1 MAIGLLDQ
9 QVIDNNQEIYA
20 RIEQE
25 LISAQS
31 EILVAIAWFTDKS
44 LLDILLQKVTE
55 GVKVE
60 LIIADNKENEK
71 LDFLQLVRKG
81 ASVLKVKN
89 VGYGMMH
96 QKFCVLD
103 RKVALH
109 GSFNWSVNAKKNNH
123 ESIIATNHKG
133 TIDKLVNTFF
143 DIKQK
148 ALAMKADP
156 QKQTLTSKFLS
167 LIGKKQVEEETTVD
181 QVETIIEEPVQINN
195 EAHPPADAK
204 TEYEKVLDSMIAAE
218 VSNFDRKMVH
228 ASGYERAKA
237 NNGDHQVL
245 YKALDSLYSVFIN
258 DINVVEDKKTR
269 LITKIEE
276 QKVKST
282 IALKENLDLQL
293 HTIESECEITKEN
306 LTNKRTNLEAQVA
319 ISNKEIDSIKNIKIP
334 SIQDKNR
341 GIEDKIKVAERE
353 FVKPAFKWFEFI
365 PVAIVNLGLLIYLTL
380 FYSSAAYILL
390 FSKLEAEE
398 VMRNGGTPT
407 PLEVFNPD
415 AIGNA
420 FDKGGV
426 ATLFILMFVFLPLAF
441 AIAGRF
447 NAKKWL
453 SIVGVVL
460 VDGAIAYKVAES
472 IHQVAYMSGNVTE
485 LWEPLMAFKDTNFY
499 LVFVMGA
506 GGLLF
511 FKYAFDKFISYFE
524 ERNPDINSVKNQ
536 IYMTQLKNEIDVNNA
551 AITSLKEEIEVF
563 EKGIIQYKSDI
574 IICEAELEALPAKRV
589 NQIEKRR
596 SEHALKVQNI
606 EIITDI
612 YKSHIENDNLP
623 ISVDS
628 MKDRIN
634 VFLEGWNDLLHD
646 EYAIAKAVEKSRL
659 ALEVATEWQLEKLS
673 TNKIDSRI
681 KA

>member
-1 MAIGLLDQ
+1 MVNELLNQ
-9 QVIDNNQEIYA
+9 QVIDNNKEIYA
-20 RIEQE
+20 RIEHE
-25 LISAQS
+25 LKNANS
-31 EILVAIAWFTDKS
+31 EILVAIAWFTDHT
-44 LLDILLQKVTE
+44 LLDLLLQKASE

-60 LIIADNKENEK
+60 LIIADNKENKK
-71 LDFLQLVRKG
+71 LDFQQLVARG
-81 ASVLKVKN
+81 ASVLRVKN

-96 QKFCVLD
+96 QKFCVVD
-103 RKVALH
+103 RRIALH

-123 ESIIATNHKG
+123 ESIIATNHKD
-133 TIDKLVNTFF
+133 TIDKLVQTFF

-148 ALAMKADP
+148 ALAMKADS
-156 QKQTLTSKFLS
+156 QNSITTKLLS
-167 LIGKKQVEEETTVD
+167 IFGTKRNE
-181 QVETIIEEPVQINN
+181 ETIIDEQEEVTPI
-195 EAHPPADAK
+195 EATSPIETSQFQVDSK

-218 VSNFDRKMVH
+218 VSNFDR
-228 ASGYERAKA
+228 SLLRQQGYDRAKS
-237 NNGDHQVL
+237 NNGDHNVL
-245 YKALDSLYSVFIN
+245 YKALDSLYSVFIT

-293 HTIESECEITKEN
+293 NTIESECEITKEN
-306 LTNKRTNLEAQVA
+306 LTNKKANLEAQVA

-334 SIQDKNR
+334 AIQDKTR
-341 GIEDKIKVAERE
+341 GIEEKIKVAERE

-398 VMRNGGTPT
+398 VMRSGGTPI

-472 IHQVAYMSGNVTE
+472 IHQVAYMSGKVTE
-485 LWEPLMAFKDTNFY
+485 LWKPLMVFQDANFY

-524 ERNPDINSVKNQ
+524 ERNPDINAVKNQ
-536 IYMTQLKNEIDVNNA
+536 VYMAQLKSEIDVNNA
-551 AITSLKEEIEVF
+551 AITSLKEEIETL
-563 EKGIIQYKSDI
+563 EKTIIQYKSDI
-574 IICEAELEALPAKRV
+574 IICEAELEALPGKRV
-589 NQIEKRR
+589 NQIEKRKT
-596 SEHALKVQNI
+596 EFALKVQNI
-606 EIITDI
+606 EITTDI

-659 ALEVATEWQLEKLS
+659 AAEVATEWQSQKLD
-673 TNKIDSRI
+673 TNKIDKRI